1 MNGSVI
7 NLCWKFQFPCPLYA
21 CPHHIFLWLTVSPL
35 FPNDQII
42 GCEFPDIYS
51 MTKFGF
57 FSYTQDFAFLNQ
69 VWYYCWNKGRSP
81 GWRRGR
87 WQKTCAQVS
96 EEEIGTQKPLQGTAQ
111 LDSKVAP
118 LHSAVG
124 MFLSNVLGLSR
135 NLSPLRLFSESWYS
149 ELSLLAHFTPSTL
162 SLLPFLVSQASSS
175 LSVLFC
181 FNFGWAGSLLQHTC
195 FL

>member
-1 MNGSVI
+1 MSSSHFSLAYCKPPLPQWSNNWMWVPRYLQHDQIWFLFIYTGLCFSKPSVI
-7 NLCWKFQFPCPLYA
+7 LLLEQGKEPWMAKR
-21 CPHHIFLWLTVSPL
+21 
-35 FPNDQII
+35 
-42 GCEFPDIYS
+42 E
-51 MTKFGF
+51 MTKDLCSGEWRGNRHAK
-57 FSYTQDFAFLNQ
+57 TFAGYSPAWL
-69 VWYYCWNKGRSP
+69 KGS
-81 GWRRGR
+81 
-87 WQKTCAQVS
+87 TSSLCC
-96 EEEIGTQKPLQGTAQ
+96 
-111 LDSKVAP
+111 
-118 LHSAVG
+118 G

>member
-1 MNGSVI
+1 MSSSHFS
-7 NLCWKFQFPCPLYA
+7 LAYCKPPL
-21 CPHHIFLWLTVSPL
+21 
-35 FPNDQII
+35 PNDQII

>member
-7 NLCWKFQFPCPLYA
+7 NLCWKFQLPCPLYA
-21 CPHHIFLWLTVSPL
+21 CPRHIFLWLTLSFL
-35 FPNDQII
+35 FPSDQLT
-42 GCEFPDIYS
+42 GCEFLVIYS

-81 GWRRGR
+81 GWRRER
-87 WQKTCAQVS
+87 WQKTCTQVS
-96 EEEIGTQKPLQGTAQ
+96 KEEIGRQKPLQGTAQ

-118 LHSAVG
+118 LHSVVC

-135 NLSPLRLFSESWYS
+135 NLSPLRCFSESWYS
-149 ELSLLAHFTPSTL
+149 ELSPCPLYPVFSESPYFS
-162 SLLPFLVSQASSS
+162 SFISIFQPFC
-175 LSVLFC
+175 SVLF
-181 FNFGWAGSLLQHTC
+181 
-195 FL
+195 